1 VQIASRRPL
10 LKIAAKVVLIFHHKN
25 FFAVNLSYCP
35 NFLDKKKNVANFLP
49 VRKVAYAFFGEEKSI
64 AEAWERRRKALY
76 LSAFDGVWRS

>member
-10 LKIAAKVVLIFHHKN
+10 LKIAAKVVLN
-25 FFAVNLSYCP
+25 FSPQELFRCEFELLP